1 MQNRSL
7 DILFSSILILITA
20 GVVILAWLI
29 SAMAHSGKGLY
40 LSTRIGK
47 NGVGFTIYKLRTM
60 KETSV
65 QTTSVTTIN
74 NPNITKVGRFLRKT
88 KIDEL
93 PQLWNILKG
102 DMSFIGP
109 RPDVAGFADK
119 LQGEDRIV
127 LSIKPGITGLA
138 SIYFKNEE
146 EILAQQENPEAYNQ
160 QLIWP
165 QKIRLNKF
173 YIKKHSCFLDLK
185 ILYKTIF

>member
-1 MQNRSL
+1 
-7 DILFSSILILITA
+7 
-20 GVVILAWLI
+20 
-29 SAMAHSGKGLY
+29 MAHSGKGLY

-47 NGVGFTIYKLRTM
+47 NGKGFTIYKLRTM

-109 RPDVAGFADK
+109 RPDVAGFADR

>member
-1 MQNRSL
+1 
-7 DILFSSILILITA
+7 
-20 GVVILAWLI
+20 
-29 SAMAHSGKGLY
+29 MAHSGKGLY

-47 NGVGFTIYKLRTM
+47 NGKGFTIYKLRTM

-119 LQGEDRIV
+119 LRGEDRIV